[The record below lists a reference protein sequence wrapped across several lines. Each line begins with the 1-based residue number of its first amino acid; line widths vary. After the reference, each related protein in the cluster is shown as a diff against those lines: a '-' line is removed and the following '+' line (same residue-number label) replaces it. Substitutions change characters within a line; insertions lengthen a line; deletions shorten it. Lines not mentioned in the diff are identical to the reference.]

1 VSPVAPRALSPA
13 RFARPWG
20 GGRFGT
26 VGDEPIGE
34 LWVSGDSATLPDGRT
49 LAEAGIA
56 DSVPLVKLLDVAAQ
70 LSVQVHPD
78 NRLAVELH
86 GPHAIGKHEAWVVLE
101 ATADASIA
109 VGLHDPDWVDDLFSG
124 DRALVAAALATRP
137 AMAGMVVDV
146 EPGTVHAPAAG
157 VLLYEVQQRS
167 DLTYRIFDWGRSRPI
182 HLDEARRAI
191 RPDASVAINQLPDG
205 DGRISLIDASA
216 PFRLELCRPGG
227 GKLELRLDRPGILS
241 GIGGNLRVDG
251 VPFASGDHWLLE
263 PGEASLSGSGEAL
276 LALWSSPA

>member
-1 VSPVAPRALSPA
+1 
-13 RFARPWG
+13 
-20 GGRFGT
+20 
-26 VGDEPIGE
+26 VGDEPVGE
-34 LWVSGDSATLPDGRT
+34 LWISGDGAMLPDGRT

-56 DSVPLVKLLDVAAQ
+56 DSVPLVKVLDVAAQ

-78 NRLAVELH
+78 DRLALELH
-86 GPHAIGKHEAWVVLE
+86 GPQAVGKHEAWVVLE
-101 ATADASIA
+101 TTPEASIA
-109 VGLHDPDWVDDLFSG
+109 VGLMDPAWVEDLFSG

-137 AMAGMVVDV
+137 ATAGMVVDV

-167 DLTYRIFDWGRSRPI
+167 DLTYRIFDWGRSRPLHI
-182 HLDEARRAI
+182 EEARRAI
-191 RPDASVAINQLPDG
+191 RADRSVAVSHLPDV
-205 DGRISLIDASA
+205 DGRMPLINDAA

-227 GKLELRLDRPGILS
+227 GELVVRLDRPAILS

-263 PGEASLSGSGEAL
+263 PGEASLSGSGQAL
-276 LALWSSPA
+276 LAFWSSPA

>member
-1 VSPVAPRALSPA
+1 MIGGEPV
-13 RFARPWG
+13 
-20 GGRFGT
+20 
-26 VGDEPIGE
+26 GE
-34 LWVSGDSATLPDGRT
+34 LWVSGDTATLPDGRT

-56 DSVPLVKLLDVAAQ
+56 ASVPLVKLLDVAAQ

-78 NRLAVELH
+78 DRLARELH
-86 GPHAIGKHEAWVVLE
+86 GPQAVGKHEAWVVLE
-101 ATADASIA
+101 ATPDASIA
-109 VGLHDPDWVDDLFSG
+109 VGLHDPAWVDDLFSG

-137 AMAGMVVDV
+137 ATAGMVVDV
-146 EPGTVHAPAAG
+146 EPGTVHAPTIG

-167 DLTYRIFDWGRSRPI
+167 DLTYRIFDWGRARPI

-191 RPDASVAINQLPDG
+191 RPHASVTINQMPDG
-205 DGRISLIDASA
+205 EGRIPLIEGGA
-216 PFRLELCRPGG
+216 PFRLDLCRLAGG
-227 GKLELRLDRPGILS
+227 ALPLRLDRPAILS
-241 GIGGNLRVDG
+241 GISGNLRLDG